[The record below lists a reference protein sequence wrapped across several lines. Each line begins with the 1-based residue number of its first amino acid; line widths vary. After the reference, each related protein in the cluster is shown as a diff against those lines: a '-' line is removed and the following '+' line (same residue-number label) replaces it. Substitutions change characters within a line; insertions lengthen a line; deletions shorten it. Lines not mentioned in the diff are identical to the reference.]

1 MVALH
6 GGVLWALLQVPAM
19 RQAVLEHAPIF
30 VNLIPSDAPAP
41 PPPAAPPRQMAPP
54 RPAPLIV
61 SKAAPASATS
71 FVIEP
76 PPVQLPPVPA
86 PIVQVEVP
94 PAPPAPL
101 PPPAPAATPAK
112 VIPASGV
119 QYLVPPPLEYPRA
132 SRRLGETGKALVRVY
147 IDEEGLPRNVQLNL
161 SSGHTR
167 LDDAAVAAV
176 QKARFKPHT
185 ENGRPTA
192 GWAFIPLN
200 FELEK

>member
-1 MVALH
+1 MVAVH
-6 GGVLWALLQVPAM
+6 GVLLWALLQVPAV

-30 VNLIPSDAPAP
+30 VNLIPPDTPTP
-41 PPPAAPPRQMAPP
+41 LPRAAPPRQIAPP

-61 SKAAPASATS
+61 SKATPIPAAP
-71 FVIEP
+71 FVVEP
-76 PPVQLPPVPA
+76 PAVEPPAAV
-86 PIVQVEVP
+86 PIVQVEAP

-101 PPPAPAATPAK
+101 PPPEPAPAK
-112 VIPASGV
+112 VIPTSSV

-132 SRRLGETGKALVRVY
+132 SRRIGETGKVLVRVY
-147 IDEEGLPRNVQLNL
+147 IDEEGMPRNVQLNR

-167 LDDAAVAAV
+167 LDEAAVAAV
-176 QKARFKPHT
+176 HKARFKPYA

-192 GWAFIPLN
+192 GWANIPLN